1 MKMFNW
7 LFGNGKTKALETRVQ
22 ELQKDVDKYFK
33 ERLEVK
39 AELEDLKLKRKTEE
53 EDIKHMVRMKEERM
67 ELEKKSYQLDC
78 DRQKDAAI
86 ATVKDEY
93 RNKVEEQLTKR
104 GDDLKTMY
112 GQILE
117 RLPNVNVNLKGGIGG
132 G

>member
-1 MKMFNW
+1 MWF
-7 LFGNGKTKALETRVQ
+7 FGNGKTKALEDRI
-22 ELQKDVDKYFK
+22 EKLQTECDKFFK

-39 AELEDLKLKRKTEE
+39 TELEDLKLKRKTEE

-67 ELEKKSYQLDC
+67 AVDLERTTIELE
-78 DRQKDAAI
+78 RQKDTAI
-86 ATVKDEY
+86 AAVKDKY

-117 RLPNVNVNLKGGIGG
+117 RLPNINVKMTGTV
-132 G
+132 